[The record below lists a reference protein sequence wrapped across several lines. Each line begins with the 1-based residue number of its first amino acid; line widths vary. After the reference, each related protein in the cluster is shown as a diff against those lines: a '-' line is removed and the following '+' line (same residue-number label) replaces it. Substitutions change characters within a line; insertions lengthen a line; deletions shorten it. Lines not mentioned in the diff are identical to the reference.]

1 MFFLVVLSLHYKE
14 KQLIIKT
21 KKMEAQEKYLDNLIF
36 NLKIWNK
43 DVKSHRNQLN
53 KFQEKL
59 QEVSE
64 RNNGLEVKQ
73 GVEQFQNRIIIE
85 NEVIDTLSHKLK
97 AKKKELLNADLNS
110 EVDGSLK
117 KSLGPIREEVK
128 VFTKLNQELQHEISD
143 FFMEWL

>member
-1 MFFLVVLSLHYKE
+1 
-14 KQLIIKT
+14 
-21 KKMEAQEKYLDNLIF
+21 MEAQEKYLDNLIF

-43 DVKSHRNQLN
+43 DVKSHRSQLS
-53 KFQEKL
+53 KFEEKL

-73 GVEQFQNRIIIE
+73 GVEQFQNRIIVE

-97 AKKKELLNADLNS
+97 AKKKELLNADKTQDI
-110 EVDGSLK
+110 DGSLK
-117 KSLGPIREEVK
+117 KSLSPIREEVK
-128 VFTKLNQELQHEISD
+128 TFTKLNQELQHEISD